1 MIYEDLMLALKN
13 LVKNKL
19 RTCFTILGVALAVL
33 SIILLSSI
41 GNGLLTTGGRLLEE
55 STIHLWITGET
66 ADIASQ
72 YSGSGVSKI
81 SDAHKF
87 AQDFRENKDINM
99 VTPML
104 TEMVYAYKGDSEPKA
119 VFGLGLEGSGG
130 NLVNIIE
137 GKDLTTDEHY
147 NKGTYNG
154 KWKKEVI
161 IDSRTA
167 GLLQTRV
174 GDTIH
179 IGKTLTDAKQQE
191 FIIIG
196 LADSLSK
203 FSANP
208 MIVLYLSEFQDITG
222 NKYYDS
228 VNMIILR
235 LNNPEKAIEI
245 QNQLIDKYPQYTIS
259 TNQEYLKKAIKQ
271 NSLPLASA
279 GSIVVLAIIMGAM
292 LAINTMLISLNER
305 KKEIAIMKVIGMNQ
319 WSVFKSIA
327 TEGLLISL
335 MGGTAGIIISIPLTD
350 LINSMIHEYIGFDNL
365 VVIQQEYMYLGL
377 AVAITI
383 GIVTSFLAVIHISRM
398 NMAEL
403 LRNG

>member
-1 MIYEDLMLALKN
+1 MLALKN

-33 SIILLSSI
+33 SIILLASI
-41 GNGLLTTGGRLLEE
+41 GNGLLTTGGRLLDE
-55 STIHLWITGET
+55 STIHLWITGGT

-72 YSGSGVSKI
+72 YSGSGESKI
-81 SDAHKF
+81 SDAHRF
-87 AQDFRENKDINM
+87 AEDFRKNKDINM

-104 TEMVYAYKGDSEPKA
+104 TEMVYAFKENSEPRA

-130 NLVNIIE
+130 TLVTIIE
-137 GKDLTTDEHY
+137 GKDITSDEHY
-147 NKGTYNG
+147 NKGMYNG

-167 GLLQTRV
+167 SLLHARV

-179 IGKTLTDAKQQE
+179 IGKTLTEAKQQE

-196 LADSLSK
+196 LANSLSK

-208 MIVLYLSEFQDITG
+208 MVVLYLSEFQDITG

-235 LNNPEKAIEI
+235 LKDPKKAIEI
-245 QNQLIDKYPQYTIS
+245 QNQLIEKYPQYTIS

-279 GSIVVLAIIMGAM
+279 GSIVVLGVIMGIM
-292 LAINTMLISLNER
+292 LAVNTMLISLNEK
-305 KKEIAIMKVIGMNQ
+305 KKEIAILKVLGLSH
-319 WSVFKSIA
+319 WSIFKSIGI
-327 TEGLLISL
+327 EGLITGLAGGA
-335 MGGTAGIIISIPLTD
+335 MGVFISIIMARVLND
-350 LINSMIHEYIGFDNL
+350 LIYAYIGFDGL
-365 VVIQQEYMYLGL
+365 VILQTDYLYLGFVI
-377 AVAITI
+377 AVII
-383 GIVTSFLAVIHISRM
+383 GILTSFLASMRISRM
-398 NMAEL
+398 NTAEL
-403 LRNG
+403 LRGV